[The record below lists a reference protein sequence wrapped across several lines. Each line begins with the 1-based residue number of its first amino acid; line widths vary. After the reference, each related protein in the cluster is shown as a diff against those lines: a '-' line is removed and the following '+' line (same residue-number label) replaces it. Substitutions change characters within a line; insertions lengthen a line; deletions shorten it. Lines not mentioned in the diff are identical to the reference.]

1 MSKPRKMA
9 SGAKATLTL
18 GCSQDNELV
27 SSTTM
32 QTAQLDPQAQ
42 ALLNQMS
49 AMSAQAPTP
58 ASPLSPEQELA
69 AARLGYPPKTENI
82 VVETVILPLKPG
94 TEEQF
99 RAAYSRAVP
108 ILRRQPGYCADRW
121 GKRIEGNSLSYV
133 VMVEWDS
140 LEAHQRFQASPEYQS
155 EFIAPVKPFFAGDIQ
170 MFHFEAGKNYPSNAS
185 E

>member
-1 MSKPRKMA
+1 MA

-18 GCSQDNELV
+18 GCFQNNELV

-69 AARLGYPPKTENI
+69 VARLGY
-82 VVETVILPLKPG
+82 
-94 TEEQF
+94 
-99 RAAYSRAVP
+99 RAAIPLAGSPEAVYKVEDRYLTGP
-108 ILRRQPGYCADRW
+108 GAVLPAMRKQRSSHILNLSSVGGFVSFGSTGIYCAT
-121 GKRIEGNSLSYV
+121 K
-133 VMVEWDS
+133 
-140 LEAHQRFQASPEYQS
+140 
-155 EFIAPVKPFFAGDIQ
+155 FAALGT
-170 MFHFEAGKNYPSNAS
+170 F
-185 E
+185 

>member
-1 MSKPRKMA
+1 MA

-18 GCSQDNELV
+18 GCFQNNELV
-27 SSTTM
+27 NSTTM

-69 AARLGYPPKTENI
+69 AARLGY
-82 VVETVILPLKPG
+82 
-94 TEEQF
+94 
-99 RAAYSRAVP
+99 RAAIPLAGSSEAV
-108 ILRRQPGYCADRW
+108 Y
-121 GKRIEGNSLSYV
+121 K
-133 VMVEWDS
+133 VEDS
-140 LEAHQRFQASPEYQS
+140 Q
-155 EFIAPVKPFFAGDIQ
+155 FIAPVKPFFAGDIQ